1 MLRRIGRATAF
12 LSFASKLLVP
22 VGYMPAALGDGGP
35 IRLCDSG
42 LAGALLDASVHADA
56 GALHDSLHGHPV
68 AASDSLHGHAGA
80 ARNAPH
86 GHAVAGDGQADY
98 AHHPAQDPARHG
110 HDTQDHGPWERC
122 ALGGLASLAAIASE
136 PILPIDSAPVPERIH
151 AEIAAWP
158 SRAEV
163 AVRARGPPST

>member
-1 MLRRIGRATAF
+1 AVGLPRVRTFTTSSYGSVTASPCDTSIAVNTARLTAKATRMLRRIGRATAF

-80 ARNAPH
+80 AR
-86 GHAVAGDGQADY
+86 
-98 AHHPAQDPARHG
+98 
-110 HDTQDHGPWERC
+110 
-122 ALGGLASLAAIASE
+122 
-136 PILPIDSAPVPERIH
+136 
-151 AEIAAWP
+151 
-158 SRAEV
+158 
-163 AVRARGPPST
+163 